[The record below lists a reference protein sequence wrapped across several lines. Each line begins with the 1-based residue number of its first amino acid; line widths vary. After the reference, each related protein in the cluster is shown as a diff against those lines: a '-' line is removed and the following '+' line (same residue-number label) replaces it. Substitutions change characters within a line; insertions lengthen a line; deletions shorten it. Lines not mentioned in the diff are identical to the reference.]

1 MVTHIFGGPTRE
13 ILSASLSLQNHPK
26 TQGRRQLTIVR
37 LSFFFFGCSFFLAL
51 VFFFCGIC
59 ASFSSIFDVVPLL
72 FSTKISRICFSDSAR
87 RFYRLKA

>member
-51 VFFFCGIC
+51 VFFFFVAFVHPFRPFLTWCHC
-59 ASFSSIFDVVPLL
+59 FLAPRFLASVFPTPHGGFTV
-72 FSTKISRICFSDSAR
+72 
-87 RFYRLKA
+87 